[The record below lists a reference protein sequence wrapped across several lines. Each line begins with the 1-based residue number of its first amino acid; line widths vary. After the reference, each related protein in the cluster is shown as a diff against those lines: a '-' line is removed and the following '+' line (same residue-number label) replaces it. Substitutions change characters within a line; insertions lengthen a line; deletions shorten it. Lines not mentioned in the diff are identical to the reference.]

1 MNLKFLEDNLWY
13 ADFML
18 KRTAIAFGVRMT
30 VVKLQSGGLLLHSP
44 VPIDESMAEELG
56 EIGNVDHI
64 VAPSCF
70 HHLFALQAKQLY
82 QDATLW
88 AAPGLSEKRKD
99 VKFDQVIRPGEMHWG
114 DTLEYEFIRGMPR
127 INEVVFFHTSS
138 RSLICSDF
146 VFNIREESNLVMK
159 FLWYL
164 AGAYKNFGQ
173 DRIWRMLVKNKE
185 ETTESVNRILG
196 WDFRRIVMAHGEII
210 NCDNKELYEILKG
223 NYQLSLPT

>member
-99 VKFDQVIRPGEMHWG
+99 VKFDQVIRPV
-114 DTLEYEFIRGMPR
+114 P
-127 INEVVFFHTSS
+127 
-138 RSLICSDF
+138 
-146 VFNIREESNLVMK
+146 
-159 FLWYL
+159 
-164 AGAYKNFGQ
+164 GAV
-173 DRIWRMLVKNKE
+173 RPV
-185 ETTESVNRILG
+185 
-196 WDFRRIVMAHGEII
+196 
-210 NCDNKELYEILKG
+210 
-223 NYQLSLPT
+223 